1 MYLDKLR
8 EFFETEQGKICVK
21 KQNKVNNRKID
32 KKLRFEDSILNY
44 VSLLEAEEDIEI
56 LIDKFSSWDENLIE
70 MNPKLWVDVN
80 SNIFNT
86 MVKIFICCGVKYDL
100 YDDYLGVAYLYR
112 GYILKIYQGQGC
124 LYKLKKEGL
133 III

>member
-56 LIDKFSSWDENLIE
+56 LIDKFSS
-70 MNPKLWVDVN
+70 
-80 SNIFNT
+80 
-86 MVKIFICCGVKYDL
+86 
-100 YDDYLGVAYLYR
+100 
-112 GYILKIYQGQGC
+112 
-124 LYKLKKEGL
+124 
-133 III
+133 